1 MKSVKS
7 VMVMATQNL
16 TDSLIKILIQLTCVM
31 HVVDQVIQENIMN
44 EKEILIQCIK
54 TPGYAAK
61 RLQSHYGY
69 TMLQLQQLKEYVKN
83 NTSF

>member
-1 MKSVKS
+1 
-7 VMVMATQNL
+7 MVMALQNL
-16 TDSLIKILIQLTCVM
+16 TDSLRRILTQLMCVM
-31 HVVDQVIQENIMN
+31 HVADQVIQENIMN

-69 TMLQLQQLKEYVKN
+69 TMVKLQQLKEN
-83 NTSF
+83 G

>member
-1 MKSVKS
+1 
-7 VMVMATQNL
+7 
-16 TDSLIKILIQLTCVM
+16 M
-31 HVVDQVIQENIMN
+31 HVVDQVTQENIMN
-44 EKEILIQCIK
+44 EREILIKCIR

-69 TMLQLQQLKEYVKN
+69 TMLQLQNLKENVKN